1 MDGNQAPEMHWLL
14 RSGSV
19 ALKHTCSRFSRLSFY
34 PPSLSPSVSPSLP
47 VSLNIL
53 SAWRQ
58 AAVTGQRLVTRWRVM
73 RAVSSGLAGPDGLVG
88 RCARKC
94 KIQLDT
100 TRLSITATFYRQR
113 SGRRGCVFSPLYVC
127 MYVCALVFVLF
138 FLLRAR
144 WYILLKRS
152 LLDI

>member
-1 MDGNQAPEMHWLL
+1 M
-14 RSGSV
+14 
-19 ALKHTCSRFSRLSFY
+19 
-34 PPSLSPSVSPSLP
+34 
-47 VSLNIL
+47 
-53 SAWRQ
+53 
-58 AAVTGQRLVTRWRVM
+58 TGQRLVTRWRAM

-113 SGRRGCVFSPLYVC
+113 SGRGGCVFIPLYVC

-138 FLLRAR
+138 FFVTREMIYLAETIFIRYLMPA
-144 WYILLKRS
+144 KV
-152 LLDI
+152 